1 MLADCSDSQPIHGVW
16 SAYSLGGDPLLCQTG
31 LRLQAEGIVLGGF
44 DDIMYLGEAILPD
57 TAKGG

>member
-1 MLADCSDSQPIHGVW
+1 MLGHCSNGQPNYRTW